1 MKKKYRL
8 KKSAITVLVIFI
20 FLISLILLL
29 SLFNSKSYSI
39 EYNIFDYEIS
49 ENYDKEKK
57 LYYIEITKDK
67 ITYPIVYKSEYL
79 KEKKIIK
86 DVKEYSKDDYKCLTI
101 SSSLIKTYPVCSI
114 KKEIIDY
121 HLIPEE
127 LQTKI
132 SDYYSSQ
139 KSTEKQLGHYE
150 LYNKNTEMLIWS
162 YKGFNHIKDGKLK
175 FIEIFEEDIYEIPLA
190 TKINDYIFVPDYEQK
205 YNFNKVYIIN
215 LNTLKVDSWKL
226 KYDISFDSYI
236 LGTNNK
242 SIYLVDKKNKIEYEL
257 VPEKQKMRI
266 LAKGNQQ
273 GILYNKGTIQKELI
287 SKLSTKNYSFT
298 YDNIYNY
305 TLHNKNI
312 YLNYLDTSI
321 KTKISN
327 QEITDIVYTKDD
339 NVYYLVDN
347 TLYRYNPKYGE
358 TKIVKYQEWSINYKN
373 LIFIKD

>member
-8 KKSAITVLVIFI
+8 KKSAITILVIFI
-20 FLISLILLL
+20 FFISLLILMPF
-29 SLFNSKSYSI
+29 FNSKSYST

-67 ITYPIVYKSEYL
+67 ITYPIVCKSEYL

-101 SSSLIKTYPVCSI
+101 SSSLIKTYPICSL

-127 LQTKI
+127 LQSKI
-132 SDYYSSQ
+132 SDYY
-139 KSTEKQLGHYE
+139 KSTKSIEKQLGHYE
-150 LYNKNTEMLIWS
+150 LYDKNTEMLIWS

-205 YNFNKVYIIN
+205 YNFNKVYIID

-242 SIYLVDKKNKIEYEL
+242 SIYLIDKKNKIEYEL

-266 LAKGNQQ
+266 IAKGNQQ
-273 GILYNKGTIQKELI
+273 GILYNKGTIQKEPI
-287 SKLSTKNYSFT
+287 SKLSTKIYSFT

-305 TLHNKNI
+305 TLDNKNI

-327 QEITDIVYTKDD
+327 QEITDIIYTKDN

-347 TLYRYNPKYGE
+347 ILYRYNPKNGE
-358 TKIVKYQEWSINYKN
+358 TKIVKYQEWSLNYKN